1 MLITEVKRKIDT
13 DIVLHKLLNDEF
25 QKNTKTLPKEKFVAF
40 LGDQLS
46 EYVAYEIYLIHHEE
60 YRTAEKNKKILDYLH
75 NHFINYFLTLKNTTK
90 EELEKEW
97 NNTITI
103 IREEQNKCK
112 IEKQE
117 GIVKEFLI
125 ERQRDHL

>member
-1 MLITEVKRKIDT
+1 M
-13 DIVLHKLLNDEF
+13 
-25 QKNTKTLPKEKFVAF
+25 
-40 LGDQLS
+40 
-46 EYVAYEIYLIHHEE
+46 Y
-60 YRTAEKNKKILDYLH
+60 KILAKTRPKKKDHNNTGSLCN

-112 IEKQE
+112 IKKQE

-125 ERQRDHL
+125 ERKRSHL